1 LLSLLGKSLQQ
12 FEGLSITVNANTSSL
27 TAKLL
32 KIPRR
37 VLEGLRI
44 YHRPLG
50 IRGVGAICSY
60 RLFGWPK
67 ELAVAPAGVRN
78 PVYIRMRTTDV
89 SVYHE
94 VLICGQYAID
104 LPFSPKIIV
113 DAGANIGMA
122 SLYFATKYPQ
132 ARIIAIEP
140 ETSNFAML
148 AQNVGAYP
156 NILPIHAALWSRDGE
171 IGVNTPGSF
180 ESPLSKVGF
189 VVREGQG
196 VPVRAITVRTLMR
209 ETGIQCIDILK
220 VDIEGA
226 EKEVFE
232 TCDWMDTIN
241 CLMIELHDRLR
252 PGSSAAV
259 DAVSEG
265 FLLSKHGETTVYI
278 RKSCLSGVDEP
289 NSVTNRT

>member
-1 LLSLLGKSLQQ
+1 
-12 FEGLSITVNANTSSL
+12 
-27 TAKLL
+27 
-32 KIPRR
+32 
-37 VLEGLRI
+37 
-44 YHRPLG
+44 
-50 IRGVGAICSY
+50 
-60 RLFGWPK
+60 
-67 ELAVAPAGVRN
+67 
-78 PVYIRMRTTDV
+78 MRTTDV
-89 SVYHE
+89 SVYQE

-140 ETSNFAML
+140 ETSNFEML
-148 AQNVGAYP
+148 AQNVGRYP

-171 IGVNTPGSF
+171 IGVNSPGSF
-180 ESPLSKVGF
+180 ENPLSKVGF

-196 VPVRAITVRTLMR
+196 IPVRAITVRTLMR
-209 ETGIQCIDILK
+209 EMGIQRIDILK

-241 CLMIELHDRLR
+241 CLMIELHDRFR

-278 RKSCLSGVDEP
+278 RKSCLNGVDEP

>member
-1 LLSLLGKSLQQ
+1 M
-12 FEGLSITVNANTSSL
+12 
-27 TAKLL
+27 
-32 KIPRR
+32 PRR
-37 VLEGLRI
+37 VIECLRI

-67 ELAVAPAGVRN
+67 ELAVAPAGMRS

-94 VLICGQYAID
+94 VLNCGQYAID

-122 SLYFATKYPQ
+122 SLYFATKYPY

-140 ETSNFAML
+140 EISNFAIL
-148 AQNVGAYP
+148 AQNVAAYP
-156 NILPIHAALWSRDGE
+156 NIVPIHAALWNRDGG
-171 IGVNTPGSF
+171 IGVNTPESF
-180 ESPLSKVGF
+180 ENLQNKVGF

-196 VPVRAITVRTLMR
+196 VPVRAITLRTLMR
-209 ETGIQCIDILK
+209 EMGIPSIDILK

-226 EKEVFE
+226 EKEVFDA
-232 TCDWMDTIN
+232 CDWMDTIN
-241 CLMIELHDRLR
+241 CLMIELHDRFK

-259 DAVSEG
+259 DAVADG
-265 FLLSKHGETTVYI
+265 FLSSKHGETTVYI
-278 RKSCLSGVDEP
+278 RKACLTGVDEP
-289 NSVTNRT
+289 NPLTNRI